1 MLVPRPKIFR
11 NSSET
16 LSDIPLTHLAP
27 MCHVYTPWKCK
38 KNLCFILKSFQNN
51 KWSQANGFFHNIL
64 TALILNISITVLN
77 SAFFEGMFIDPK
89 ISFFSEIYGFGV
101 TKKLGST
108 RLWIFPTQ
116 FQSFPAILQNN
127 TVSGNVRYFQ
137 KGRLSDL
144 YGTKY
149 SRMDQVKFVED
160 GL

>member
-1 MLVPRPKIFR
+1 MCLYCLYKYKPYIEDKKGWKSRWSLRFLGLIIITYTKTF
-11 NSSET
+11 NACSSAKN
-16 LSDIPLTHLAP
+16 LSKFLWNPFWHTFNTFSANVSCLYPLE
-27 MCHVYTPWKCK
+27 MQ

-51 KWSQANGFFHNIL
+51 KWSQANGFFHNFL

-116 FQSFPAILQNN
+116 F
-127 TVSGNVRYFQ
+127 
-137 KGRLSDL
+137 
-144 YGTKY
+144 
-149 SRMDQVKFVED
+149 
-160 GL
+160 

>member
-51 KWSQANGFFHNIL
+51 KWSQANGFFHNIF

-101 TKKLGST
+101 TKSWAPPDFG
-108 RLWIFPTQ
+108 F
-116 FQSFPAILQNN
+116 FQHNFSHFQPFYKTILSL
-127 TVSGNVRYFQ
+127 V
-137 KGRLSDL
+137 
-144 YGTKY
+144 
-149 SRMDQVKFVED
+149 M
-160 GL
+160 

>member
-1 MLVPRPKIFR
+1 MCLYCLYKYKPYIEDKKGWKSRWSLRFLGLIIITYTKTF
-11 NSSET
+11 NACSSAKN
-16 LSDIPLTHLAP
+16 LSKFLWNPFWHTFNTFSANVSCLYPLE
-27 MCHVYTPWKCK
+27 MQ

-51 KWSQANGFFHNIL
+51 KWSQENGFFHNIL

-116 FQSFPAILQNN
+116 F
-127 TVSGNVRYFQ
+127 
-137 KGRLSDL
+137 
-144 YGTKY
+144 
-149 SRMDQVKFVED
+149 
-160 GL
+160 

>member
-27 MCHVYTPWKCK
+27 MCRVYTPWKCK

-101 TKKLGST
+101 TKSWGPPDFGFFQHNFSH
-108 RLWIFPTQ
+108 
-116 FQSFPAILQNN
+116 FQSFYKTILSL
-127 TVSGNVRYFQ
+127 V
-137 KGRLSDL
+137 
-144 YGTKY
+144 
-149 SRMDQVKFVED
+149 M
-160 GL
+160 